1 MDEKK
6 EYWGKKF
13 YQSKLNTALLLVL
26 IILMVIA
33 INFMYKNKD
42 TYIDPLFGDKTE
54 EKVNGD
60 KLDTSLMLG
69 KTEDLISFSIV
80 SGAKMPKGIL
90 SYRGE
95 IKGAWFF
102 EGNILINIL
111 DANKN
116 VLKSSNAV
124 AKTDWMTVEP
134 VEFEGNIDFTGLP
147 AGPAYFEIH
156 NDNASGEP
164 QFDKFIQIPIVIQ

>member
-1 MDEKK
+1 MTNI
-6 EYWGKKF
+6 GKIVSIIIVLAVIFGIVFILQKPV
-13 YQSKLNTALLLVL
+13 NTENTEEPVVANYDKTLLVGN
-26 IILMVIA
+26 A
-33 INFMYKNKD
+33 
-42 TYIDPLFGDKTE
+42 
-54 EKVNGD
+54 
-60 KLDTSLMLG
+60 
-69 KTEDLISFSIV
+69 EDLVEFSIYPN
-80 SGAKMPKGIL
+80 ALMPQGIL
-90 SYRGE
+90 SYKGI

-111 DANKN
+111 DVNGN
-116 VLKSSNAV
+116 LLKASNAV
-124 AKTDWMTVEP
+124 AKTDWMTEGA

>member
-1 MDEKK
+1 MTKTGKIILGIVILIIVAFILFFLGSKNESK
-6 EYWGKKF
+6 EEIVDKTLPEYKYDNEILGKK
-13 YQSKLNTALLLVL
+13 
-26 IILMVIA
+26 
-33 INFMYKNKD
+33 
-42 TYIDPLFGDKTE
+42 
-54 EKVNGD
+54 
-60 KLDTSLMLG
+60 
-69 KTEDLISFSIV
+69 EDLISFTILP
-80 SGAKMPKGIL
+80 GAKVPKGIL

-95 IKGAWFF
+95 IKGVWFF

-124 AKTDWMTVEP
+124 AKTDWMTTEG

>member
-1 MDEKK
+1 MTKT
-6 EYWGKKF
+6 GKII
-13 YQSKLNTALLLVL
+13 LGIVILLVL
-26 IILMVIA
+26 VVV
-33 INFMYKNKD
+33 
-42 TYIDPLFGDKTE
+42 LFFLGGKKENTE
-54 EKVNGD
+54 EVPSDVLVVENEI
-60 KLDTSLMLG
+60 LG
-69 KTEDLISFSIV
+69 KKEDLVSFSILP
-80 SGAKMPKGIL
+80 GTKMPKGIL

-116 VLKSSNAV
+116 VLKASNGI
-124 AKTDWMTVEP
+124 AKTDWQTVDA

-164 QFDKFIQIPIVIQ
+164 QFDKFIQIPIILQ